1 MTYMDNVAMNRLP
14 DLADKFGGNYSQDM
28 MDWIQQSLRPPTIE
42 EYKSDDWLAV
52 GKAKR
57 EMMGQT
63 CPGMPQTQQFF
74 RDLADM
80 VQKKSMEFSAALNF

>member
-28 MDWIQQSLRPPTIE
+28 MDWIQQSLRPPTVE

-57 EMMGQT
+57 EMMG
-63 CPGMPQTQQFF
+63 
-74 RDLADM
+74 
-80 VQKKSMEFSAALNF
+80 